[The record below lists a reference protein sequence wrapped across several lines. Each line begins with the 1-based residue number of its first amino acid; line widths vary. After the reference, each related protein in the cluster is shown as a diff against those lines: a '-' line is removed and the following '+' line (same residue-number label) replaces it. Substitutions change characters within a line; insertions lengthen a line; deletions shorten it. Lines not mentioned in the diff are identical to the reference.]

1 MKGPLAM
8 LTGKG
13 GREYKNSHDE
23 FDRLI
28 PNRFPFRAGD
38 VVRTGPG
45 DMDIRDLRPG
55 DERLP
60 SHPAYEG
67 PLSRTRDAELY
78 RRAHAVR
85 GGTTKVQHKMLEEYQ
100 RTHNHRGET
109 IEEESAVSKVL
120 GWLIGK

>member
-1 MKGPLAM
+1 MKGPWKM

-23 FDRLI
+23 FNNAI

-38 VVRTGPG
+38 VVKTGPG
-45 DMDIRDLRPG
+45 DHDIRDLRPG

-78 RRAHAVR
+78 RRANSVR
-85 GGTTKVQHKMLEEYQ
+85 GGKTKIQHREFSEYQ
-100 RTHNHRGET
+100 RTHDQRGEP
-109 IEEESAVSKVL
+109 IEQEQKGILE
-120 GWLIGK
+120 WLFGK

>member
-1 MKGPLAM
+1 MTMKGPLAM

-13 GREYKNSHDE
+13 EREYKNSHDE
-23 FDRLI
+23 FDRAI

-60 SHPAYEG
+60 LYEAARPRFNTRCWKNTSVPITIVG
-67 PLSRTRDAELY
+67 SLSSKKKRKACWNGY
-78 RRAHAVR
+78 
-85 GGTTKVQHKMLEEYQ
+85 LESE
-100 RTHNHRGET
+100 
-109 IEEESAVSKVL
+109 
-120 GWLIGK
+120 

>member
-67 PLSRTRDAELY
+67 PLSRTRDADISVPITIVESLSSKKK
-78 RRAHAVR
+78 R
-85 GGTTKVQHKMLEEYQ
+85 KVCWNGYS
-100 RTHNHRGET
+100 
-109 IEEESAVSKVL
+109 ESDEH
-120 GWLIGK
+120 